1 MISKLHGVLQEKTPP
16 LISIRVGGI
25 TYELDVSMNT
35 IYSLPE
41 VGSEIT
47 LFTHFLVR
55 EDAHLLFGFHSEQ
68 ERKMFRLLLKI
79 NGVGARTALAVLGG
93 MTTEELSVVV
103 AEGNTDRLTKVPGI
117 GKKTAD
123 RMLLELKDRIGQFQ
137 ETPSSQLGGTMKND
151 VLGALVS
158 LGYGEK
164 EILRVLARTNLEQ
177 PLTTAIKQALQL
189 LSGVKKD

>member
-1 MISKLHGVLQEKTPP
+1 MIGKLHGVLEEKTPP
-16 LISIRVGGI
+16 LISVRVGGI

-35 IYSLPE
+35 IYNLPE
-41 VGSEIT
+41 AGSEIK

-93 MTTEELSVVV
+93 MTTEELSAVV
-103 AEGNTDRLTKVPGI
+103 AEGNTDRLIKVPGI

-137 ETPSSQLGGTMKND
+137 ETPSSQLGSTMKND

-177 PLTTAIKQALQL
+177 PLSAAIKQALQF

>member
-1 MISKLHGVLQEKTPP
+1 MIGKLRGVLEEKSPP
-16 LISIRVGGI
+16 LISVRVGGI

-35 IYSLPE
+35 IYSLPQ
-41 VGSEIT
+41 VGSEIK

-55 EDAHLLFGFHSEQ
+55 EDAHLLFGFHSER

-93 MTTEELSVVV
+93 MTTEELSAVV
-103 AEGNTDRLTKVPGI
+103 AEENTDRLTKVPGI

-137 ETPSSQLGGTMKND
+137 DTPRSHLGSTMKND

-177 PLTTAIKQALQL
+177 PLTAAIKEALQS

>member
-1 MISKLHGVLQEKTPP
+1 MRGVLEEKSPP
-16 LISIRVGGI
+16 LISVRVGGI

-35 IYSLPE
+35 IYSLPRC
-41 VGSEIT
+41 VGSEIK

-55 EDAHLLFGFHSEQ
+55 EDAHLLFGFHSER

-93 MTTEELSVVV
+93 MTTEELSAVV
-103 AEGNTDRLTKVPGI
+103 AQENTDRLTKVPGI

-137 ETPSSQLGGTMKND
+137 DTPRSHIGGTMKND
-151 VLGALVS
+151 VLGALCHSVM
-158 LGYGEK
+158 EK
-164 EILRVLARTNLEQ
+164 KRF
-177 PLTTAIKQALQL
+177 
-189 LSGVKKD
+189 

>member
-1 MISKLHGVLQEKTPP
+1 MIGKLHGVLEEKTPP
-16 LISIRVGGI
+16 LISVRVGGI

-35 IYSLPE
+35 IYNLPKA
-41 VGSEIT
+41 GSRIK

-93 MTTEELSVVV
+93 MTTEELSAVV

-137 ETPSSQLGGTMKND
+137 ETPSAQLGSTMKND

-177 PLTTAIKQALQL
+177 PLTAAIKQALQF